1 MRPGNTRAST
11 AMFRQTNAQLRV
23 STPVRG
29 KFMRAI
35 LHIPRIA
42 LNHPGQSWPGR
53 WKMSNFLLGKLNFKG
68 HSTSLLKKS
77 FVSRSIFL
85 DGEEF
90 LFLQW
95 FSHQF
100 IWSCRLTSSQL
111 KLWKNNRKW
120 WRKCVKVDD
129 SGVSFP
135 ITSLENIVLA
145 KSSYF
150 FSVRCSNELFG
161 QPNNCKVVTALLI
174 QLIFIGCWG
183 HVKQE
188 ATDWAEWRDK

>member
-11 AMFRQTNAQLRV
+11 AMFRQMNAQLRV

-29 KFMRAI
+29 KLTRAI

-42 LNHPGQSWPGR
+42 FNHPGQSWPGR

-68 HSTSLLKKS
+68 HSTSLLNKS

-85 DGEEF
+85 GGEEF

-111 KLWKNNRKW
+111 KLWENRKW
-120 WRKCVKVDD
+120 WRKCVKVDE

-135 ITSLENIVLA
+135 VTSLEKIVLA
-145 KSSYF
+145 KSSYVF
-150 FSVRCSNELFG
+150 F
-161 QPNNCKVVTALLI
+161 CKMFKRTFWPT
-174 QLIFIGCWG
+174 Q
-183 HVKQE
+183 
-188 ATDWAEWRDK
+188 